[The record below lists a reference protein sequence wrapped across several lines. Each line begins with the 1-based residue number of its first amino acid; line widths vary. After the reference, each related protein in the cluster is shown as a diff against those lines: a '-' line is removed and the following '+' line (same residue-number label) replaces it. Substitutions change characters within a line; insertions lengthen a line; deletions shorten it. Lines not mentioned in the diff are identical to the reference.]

1 VRSFYPRDFRDP
13 KDMVAAARA
22 RAYPAERRAAAA
34 AILGRQAEQ
43 FGVLDPSRA
52 ALTRFARPDSIAVVS
67 GQQPG
72 LFGGPLYT
80 LYKLLTAARLAREL
94 EGTTGVP
101 SVAVFWVAS
110 DDHDFDEVRTIHMS
124 DGGEGPTPLS
134 YPAEAAPRGVSAAR
148 VTFGPAVEALVRSAE
163 SLLPPSP
170 FRDAVLARLKAAY
183 APGRGFAEAFARF
196 LAPIAAEE
204 GVLLFD
210 ASDGEAKAAALPIF
224 EREVALGGGSSMV
237 AKERGEALEKAG
249 YHAQIGR
256 GGNELNLFWH
266 AREREAVRVTDSGA
280 FRLMTSGQELSA
292 SKLLALIRNRPAD
305 VSPGVLLRPLMQDY
319 LFPTA
324 AYVGG
329 PAEVAYW
336 AQVHALYPLFDME
349 PPAVTPRAGATLL
362 EPKVARVLER
372 FGLEWTQL
380 AGDAEGAVQAGL
392 RALLP
397 EDFGTLFARERREL
411 EAVLARV
418 KEAVLAFD
426 PSLEAAVGTAGNRIE
441 REIEALEKKLM
452 HVWKRRQEES
462 VQQIRRAHG
471 HLFPRGGLQERTVS
485 FLGYAARYGP
495 PLVERLKSSLGAPGS
510 HTLIPLG
517 ASDE

>member
-1 VRSFYPRDFRDP
+1 LRPFYPCDFRDP
-13 KDMVAAARA
+13 EAMVAAARA
-22 RAYPAERRAAAA
+22 RAYPEQRRAA
-34 AILGRQAEQ
+34 ILAVLTRQAEQ
-43 FGVLDPSRA
+43 NGVIEPSRA
-52 ALTRFARPDSIAVVS
+52 ALAAFARADSVAVVA

-80 LYKLLTAARLAREL
+80 IYKMLTAASLAREI
-94 EGTTGVP
+94 EAATGARAVP
-101 SVAVFWVAS
+101 VFWIAS
-110 DDHDFDEVRTIHMS
+110 DDHDFDEVRTAYMG
-124 DGGEGPTPLS
+124 DGGEEPTPLS
-134 YPAEAAPRGVSAAR
+134 YPAEAAPRGVSASR

-170 FRDAVLARLKAAY
+170 FRDAVLAQVKAAY

-196 LAPIAAEE
+196 LAPIAAGQ

-210 ASDGEAKAAALPIF
+210 ASDAEAKAVALPVF
-224 EREVALGGGSSMV
+224 EREVALGGGSSV
-237 AKERGEALEKAG
+237 AAKERGEALEKAG

-256 GGNELNLFWH
+256 MGNELNLFWH
-266 AREREAVRVTDSGA
+266 GREREAIRVTDAGA
-280 FRLMTSGQELSA
+280 FRLMASGQELSA

-305 VSPGVLLRPLMQDY
+305 VSPGVLLRPMMQDY

-336 AQVHALYPLFDME
+336 AQVYALHPLFDLE
-349 PPAVTPRAGATLL
+349 PPAVAPRAGATLL

-372 FGLEWTQL
+372 FHLDWTAL
-380 AGDAEGAVQAGL
+380 AGDAEAAVQTAL

-397 EDFGTLFARERREL
+397 EDFGTLFTREHREM

-418 KEAVLAFD
+418 KDAVTAFD
-426 PSLEAAVGTAGNRIE
+426 PSLEAAVTTAGNRIE
-441 REIEALEKKLM
+441 REIEGLEKKLM
-452 HVWKRRQEES
+452 HVWKRRQDES

-471 HLFPRGGLQERTVS
+471 HLFPRGGLQERTLS
-485 FLGYAARYGP
+485 FLGAYARYGP
-495 PLVERLKSSLGAPGS
+495 PLVERLRGSLGKPGS
-510 HTLIPLG
+510 HVMIPLG
-517 ASDE
+517 GSDE